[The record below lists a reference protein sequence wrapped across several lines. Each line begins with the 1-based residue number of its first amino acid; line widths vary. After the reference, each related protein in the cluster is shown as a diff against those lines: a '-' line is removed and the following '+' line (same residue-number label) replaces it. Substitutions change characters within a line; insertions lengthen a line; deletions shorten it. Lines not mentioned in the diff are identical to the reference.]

1 MLLFLWHMY
10 MHFCWGYI
18 KSRTTDLG
26 LGIKSTITSNQKLWW
41 VLTSAK
47 WVFISFYS
55 PAIPSICNSVPFLLC
70 LVNFYLPEDFSLNI
84 IASGRL
90 FLSNSSVI
98 YCLITTSPSFICC
111 NCFYNVKLIVLSLK
125 NTGSLGCHV
134 WSLLCIRDHTCAFI
148 PKPRA
153 EPGT

>member
-111 NCFYNVKLIVLSLK
+111 NCFYNVKLIISQKYWLIRVPCVVSVV
-125 NTGSLGCHV
+125 HQRPHM
-134 WSLLCIRDHTCAFI
+134 CIYS
-148 PKPRA
+148 
-153 EPGT
+153 